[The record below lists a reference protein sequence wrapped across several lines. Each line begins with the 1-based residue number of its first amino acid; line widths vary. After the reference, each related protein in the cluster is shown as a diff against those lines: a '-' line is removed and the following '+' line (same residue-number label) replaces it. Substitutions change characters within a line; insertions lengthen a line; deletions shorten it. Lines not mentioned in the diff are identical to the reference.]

1 MDVIDAFPYNGPGT
15 SNGAS
20 PAGGDRV
27 LHVKCMSVST
37 SVNFM
42 EMEEEKDDD
51 KSGPSDSWTI
61 KELKD
66 YLRKKGGRLS
76 GRKSELVSR

>member
-1 MDVIDAFPYNGPGT
+1 
-15 SNGAS
+15 
-20 PAGGDRV
+20 
-27 LHVKCMSVST
+27 MSVST
-37 SVNFM
+37 SVNFT
-42 EMEEEKDDD
+42 EVEEEKDDD